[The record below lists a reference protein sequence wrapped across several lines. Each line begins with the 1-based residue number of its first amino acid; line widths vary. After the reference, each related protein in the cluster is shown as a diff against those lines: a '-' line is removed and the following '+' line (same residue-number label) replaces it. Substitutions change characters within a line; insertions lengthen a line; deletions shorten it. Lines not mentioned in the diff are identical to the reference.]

1 MDSTSPSS
9 MQSIL
14 VNNPLGTLKRHH
26 ESNNSFLKQ
35 ETMSPLGSMN
45 VRYPN
50 SKVTTSMKDQTVDW
64 KKLQKKYGKK
74 IKVFVS

>member
-1 MDSTSPSS
+1 
-9 MQSIL
+9 MQAISI
-14 VNNPLGTLKRHH
+14 NNSLGTLKRHH

-35 ETMSPLGSMN
+35 ETMSPLVSMN
-45 VRYPN
+45 VRYRN
-50 SKVTTSMKDQTVDW
+50 SEVTTSMKDQSIDW